1 MVIDLD
7 TISRWLADP
16 CTRPG
21 AGKPECARHYHER
34 APRAARRTGAWPF
47 ERLPHAN
54 KRRLR
59 RRAHSGTIVVHG
71 TICDAWPTRPRTL
84 AIDAA
89 TARRAAAEPR
99 YKKSNNYCM

>member
-1 MVIDLD
+1 M
-7 TISRWLADP
+7 
-16 CTRPG
+16 
-21 AGKPECARHYHER
+21 
-34 APRAARRTGAWPF
+34 
-47 ERLPHAN
+47 
-54 KRRLR
+54 R

-89 TARRAAAEPR
+89 TARRAAAETR